1 MAVTREIAQRD
12 MAKAER
18 VAIDPLIARCADT
31 AMKAVTRW
39 YTDGL
44 HRDGYSLEEYVRD
57 QVRAIPSTPK

>member
-1 MAVTREIAQRD
+1 MAVTREIAQHE

-18 VAIDPLIARCADT
+18 VAINPIVARCADT

-39 YTDGL
+39 YAEGL

-57 QVRAIPSTPK
+57 KVRALHSKI